1 MPSKRANQASP
12 PEGPAR
18 LKRPKAQAE
27 QALRRQI
34 EEGIELRDRSIQNES
49 QLEAARSDYHIWNDY
64 NDTLLSSLFEGESER
79 KRYAGGLDVFFAG
92 GLPPLE
98 DQIRSFLADVDEK
111 VQRLESLVNRIDL
124 FEEIAPIQTAVPQPA
139 ESAVV
144 NRRVFVVHGRDEG
157 LKQSVARFIDTI
169 ELKAIV
175 LEEQPGLGRTIIEKF
190 EDHASNVGYAVV
202 LLTPDDVGK
211 LDGSASPEQKR
222 ARQNVLFELGYFA
235 GKLGRGKVC
244 LLKRGE
250 LEIPSDLA
258 GVECLSYDGDWQLKL
273 AREMRAAKLP
283 ANINRLVDAV

>member
-1 MPSKRANQASP
+1 MPSKRANQASS

-18 LKRPKAQAE
+18 LKQPKAQVE
-27 QALRRQI
+27 QALRRRI
-34 EEGIELRDRSIQNES
+34 EEGVELRDRSIQNEA
-49 QLEAARSDYHIWNDY
+49 QLEAARSDYHIWDDY
-64 NDTLLSSLFEGESER
+64 NDTLLGSLFEGESEG
-79 KRYAGGLDVFFAG
+79 KRYAGHPGVIFFG
-92 GLPPLE
+92 GPAPLGDE
-98 DQIRSFLADVDEK
+98 IRSFRADVGEK
-111 VQRLESLVNRIDL
+111 VQRLESLVHRLGL
-124 FEEIAPIQTAVPQPA
+124 FEEISPVQTAAPQPA
-139 ESAVV
+139 ESAVA

-169 ELKAIV
+169 ELKAII
-175 LEEQPGLGRTIIEKF
+175 LEEQPGMGRTIIEKF

-235 GKLGRGKVC
+235 AKLGRGKVC
-244 LLKRGE
+244 LLRRGQ
-250 LEIPSDLA
+250 LEMPSDLA
-258 GVECLSYDGDWQLKL
+258 GVEYLLYDGDWQLKL